1 MPAEIIEA
9 NKLYDEYKLDLA
21 LQTLNKLSQGQIE
34 GLPIE
39 ILLHF
44 HTFKTTILATMD
56 NWREALIFAE
66 ISCEIASKFDIFHNS
81 IEKIDSFLLLAE
93 ALGRNGKYEKSFEI
107 LKEVDKIIENLP
119 DLPDK
124 IKKEKRGEK
133 LYIRSWVNTRI
144 GQIEGSFKIYEELHE
159 IYSELGDMYNLV
171 RNYSRNGWAFLFLGN
186 MDEALKYLNKSDE
199 LFQKLDKSPFN
210 SSEEIR
216 NLLFHGAI
224 SGQKGDL
231 FESLNYYN
239 EALKLA
245 NENSLLLFIS
255 ASLNN
260 LGEVYLKLANW
271 EQAILCYSKAI
282 KMAENTL
289 DTANFVMIIQGLFLA
304 NLNKGD
310 IKIARENLERIRKIK
325 NQELGNKQINQM
337 YRLCEA
343 LLLGKSKRIR
353 DLGKAQEILKEISE
367 EEIIFI
373 GITISSLINL
383 CEMLV
388 LEFRDSKDPEVL
400 NELNPI
406 IDKLFRIAE
415 NQKSYLIMAETL
427 LLKSKIETISLKLT
441 EARQLL
447 NQAQIITEKYGLRN
461 LAIKISVENDELI
474 KNLAVFEKMRLENE
488 PIENRFE
495 EIKIEKQLNEMLHK
509 NKFEIP
515 EIKDEEPVLIMIMAD
530 SGLPLYTRV
539 FKDEWKVDDQLFGG
553 FLSAFNS
560 FSDEIFKKGF
570 DRAVFGNYS
579 ILMYSFENFMI
590 SYIFLGQ
597 SYLAKQRFSKFTEK
611 IQNTENILKKL
622 IYSKNTGRTLYPKDI
637 PVLEAQ
643 TNEIF
648 VQKNLF
654 L

>member
-9 NKLYDEYKLDLA
+9 NKWYDEYKLDLA

-56 NWREALIFAE
+56 NWRDALIFAE
-66 ISCEIASKFDIFHNS
+66 KSWEIASKFDIFHNS

-93 ALGRNGKYEKSFEI
+93 TLGRTSKYEKCFEI
-107 LKEVDKIIENLP
+107 LKEVDKLIDNLP
-119 DLPDK
+119 DLLEK

-144 GQIEGSFKIYEELHE
+144 GQIEGSFKIFEELHE
-159 IYSELGDMYNLV
+159 IYSELGDMHNLV
-171 RNYSRNGWAFLFLGN
+171 RNYSRKGWGFLFSGN
-186 MDEALKYLNKSDE
+186 LDEALINLNKSDE
-199 LFQKLDKSPFN
+199 IFQKLDKSPFN

-224 SGQKGDL
+224 SFQKGDL
-231 FESLNYYN
+231 FESLKYNN

-255 ASLNN
+255 VTLNN
-260 LGEVYLKLANW
+260 LGEVYLQLANW
-271 EQAILCYSKAI
+271 EQAILCFSKAI
-282 KMAENTL
+282 KMAENTQ
-289 DTANFVMIIQGLFLA
+289 DTANFVMMIQGLFLA

-310 IKIARENLERIRKIK
+310 IKIAGENLERIRKIK
-325 NQELGNKQINQM
+325 NQEQGNKQINQSF
-337 YRLCEA
+337 RLCEA

-373 GITISSLINL
+373 DITILIMINL

-406 IDKLFRIAE
+406 IDKLFKIAE
-415 NQKSYLIMAETL
+415 NQKSYLVMAETL

-461 LAIKISVENDELI
+461 LSIKISVENDELI
-474 KNLAVFEKMRLENE
+474 KNLAVFEKMKLENE
-488 PIENRFE
+488 PIEQRLE
-495 EIKIEKQLNEMLHK
+495 KIKIENQINDMLHK

-515 EIKDEEPVLIMIMAD
+515 EIKDEDPVAIMIMTK
-530 SGLPLYTRV
+530 SGLPLFRSV
-539 FKDEWKVDDQLFGG
+539 FKEEWNVNEQLFSG
-553 FLSAFNS
+553 FISAFNK
-560 FSDEIFKKGF
+560 FSDHIFKNGF
-570 DRAVFGNYS
+570 DRAVFGEYS
-579 ILMYSFENFMI
+579 ILMYSIENFMI

-597 SYLAKQRFSKFTEK
+597 SYLARQRFSMLTEK
-611 IQNTENILKKL
+611 IQNSKVILEKL
-622 IYSKNTGRTLYPKDI
+622 IHSKKNGLVIYRKNFPE
-637 PVLEAQ
+637 LENQ
-643 TNEIF
+643 IHKIF
-648 VQKNLF
+648 VQKDLNL
-654 L
+654 